1 MKIVFSAV
9 LVTILLFSFASCGL
23 NNISTH
29 PSLQV
34 STDASSSFQSSETKQ
49 PDEPVENILASFE
62 GETKLEIAP
71 IANYNMINGAFQND
85 DTIILIGQNKIPP
98 YDSVPVWE
106 DYPIEVYRYS
116 LRSGEMDKIYE
127 YTMDGISAYLYV
139 EVLDNQDIVLKH
151 FDGFTILSAEN
162 YQVKK
167 EIKMDSTLNYI
178 NYNISPDG
186 KKIAIVQ
193 KKQFTIIDSFTQKEM
208 YTTEVLSAAYL
219 QAPVWSKDSSKVFVH
234 APTIEFV
241 DVVQVYDVKTNE
253 TITYDFSQRLITYD
267 NQAFFVNNGEALVRF
282 DNYVN
287 ENEKVVTKVEEFV
300 LDSQTLS
307 NWEFYSSMPI
317 YCKSVSEK
325 GYLIGYIY
333 DEYFNL
339 VFGNIQ
345 SQSILT
351 TKTAQ
356 SGGGMV
362 APVWSRAQNKALAL
376 FTEVQEG
383 DKINRW
389 TAVVIDVEKM
399 FLKLESEE
407 QK

>member
-193 KKQFTIIDSFTQKEM
+193 KKQFTIIDSSTQEEI